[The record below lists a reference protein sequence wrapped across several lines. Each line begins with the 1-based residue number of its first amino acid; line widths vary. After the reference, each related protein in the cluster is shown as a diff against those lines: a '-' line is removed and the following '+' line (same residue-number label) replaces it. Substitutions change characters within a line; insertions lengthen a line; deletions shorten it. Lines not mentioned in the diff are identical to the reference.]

1 MIRARQTA
9 ELIMEE
15 MGTIDP
21 SIVYFTDQ
29 LEEGAPHQVEP
40 PRKNYQSEKYR

>member
-15 MGTIDP
+15 MGTIEP
-21 SIVYFTDQ
+21 NTVYVTDQ
-29 LEEGAPHQVEP
+29 LEEGAPHQAGLQ
-40 PRKNYQSEKYR
+40 K